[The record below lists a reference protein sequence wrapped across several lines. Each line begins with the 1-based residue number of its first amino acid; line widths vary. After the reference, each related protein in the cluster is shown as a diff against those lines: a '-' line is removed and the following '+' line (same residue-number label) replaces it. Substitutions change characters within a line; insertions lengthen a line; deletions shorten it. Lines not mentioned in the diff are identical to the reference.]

1 MACSRLCFLW
11 LSLLLATLFQYYLL
25 LPCYFPNFL
34 ILEGLEFSLWTPWI
48 SAHIPLLIY
57 LVPWLS
63 VPFLLITSLPY
74 LQACIS
80 PLHSRPRSLT
90 AYLKSLLGCLISIS
104 PLTCLKSRLSHVVH
118 LMATPHLHAAAAAAK
133 LLQSCL
139 TLCDPIDGSPPG
151 SSVPGILQARILEW
165 VAISFSNACMHAKS
179 LQSCPTLCSPMHS
192 SPPGSSV
199 HRIL

>member
-34 ILEGLEFSLWTPWI
+34 ILEGLEFSVWTPWI

-63 VPFLLITSLPY
+63 VPFMLMTSLPY
-74 LQACIS
+74 HQACIS
-80 PLHSRPRSLT
+80 PLHSRSRSLT

-104 PLTCLKSRLSHVVH
+104 HLTHPSSNSHPLPTFFPLKKWQFCPLVLIPKYLRVILVSCLSHN
-118 LMATPHLHAAAAAAK
+118 LPL
-133 LLQSCL
+133 
-139 TLCDPIDGSPPG
+139 
-151 SSVPGILQARILEW
+151 IL
-165 VAISFSNACMHAKS
+165 
-179 LQSCPTLCSPMHS
+179 
-192 SPPGSSV
+192 
-199 HRIL
+199 

>member
-1 MACSRLCFLW
+1 MTCSRLCFLW
-11 LSLLLATLFQYYLL
+11 LSLLLATLFQYRLP

-34 ILEGLEFSLWTPWI
+34 ILEGLEFSPWTPWI

-63 VPFLLITSLPY
+63 VPFMLMTSLPY

-90 AYLKSLLGCLISIS
+90 AYLKSLLGCLIIIS
-104 PLTCLKSRLSHVVH
+104 PLTCLKSRLSPILLVH
-118 LMATPHLHAAAAAAK
+118 LMATLHLYAAAAK
-133 LLQSCL
+133 LLQLCP

-151 SSVPGILQARILEW
+151 SAIPGIL
-165 VAISFSNACMHAKS
+165 
-179 LQSCPTLCSPMHS
+179 
-192 SPPGSSV
+192 
-199 HRIL
+199 